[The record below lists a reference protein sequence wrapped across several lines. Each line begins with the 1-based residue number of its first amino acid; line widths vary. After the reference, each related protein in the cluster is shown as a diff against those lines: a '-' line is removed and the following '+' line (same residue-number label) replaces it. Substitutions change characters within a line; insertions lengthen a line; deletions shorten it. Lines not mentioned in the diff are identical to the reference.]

1 MLAQSPIA
9 ALCCDPVL
17 SGPLPEQEAED
28 LAAGLRVLA
37 DPVRLRILGMVR
49 QAPGHRARTSDLA
62 GRLGVTQPTVSHH
75 LGQLHEAGFLAR
87 ERDGRQTWY
96 SVVPASFEAVRQVFA
111 LDGDG

>member
-1 MLAQSPIA
+1 MADQMSISY
-9 ALCCDPVL
+9 LCCSPVL
-17 SGPLPEQEAED
+17 AGPLPETDAVQ
-28 LAAGLRVLA
+28 LAAGLKVLA

-49 QAPGHRARTSDLA
+49 QAPGHRARTADLA

>member
-1 MLAQSPIA
+1 MPTESPIA

-17 SGPLPEQEAED
+17 AGPLPEREAEE

-49 QAPGHRARTSDLA
+49 HAPGHRARTADLA
-62 GRLGVTQPTVSHH
+62 GRLGVTQPTVTHH

-96 SVVPASFEAVRQVFA
+96 SVVPASFEAVQQLFA
-111 LDGDG
+111 IDGE